1 VNQTSVERVFVLAH
15 LSDPHLGP
23 LPHPSWRE
31 LASKRCL
38 GYVNWRRGRGAI
50 HRAQA
55 LDAITDDLRRE
66 RADHVAVT
74 GDLVNIALQSEFERA
89 RKWLESLG
97 PPADVSLVPGNHDA
111 YVRAAAVHRDR
122 HWAPYMEGD
131 PFPGK
136 AAAGF
141 PYVRRRGRVALV
153 GLSTAVVTPAFM
165 ATGRLGG
172 PQIERA
178 GEILAELGAAGL
190 FRVVMI
196 HHPPGTAASWPHKR
210 LTDAA
215 AFRRMI
221 AAAGAE
227 LLIHGHDH
235 VHALGWLAGK
245 GARVPAIGVPS
256 ASAWPPSNPPPLAG
270 EGWEGVAAA
279 YNLYRIG
286 GSAGAFTCEVVSR
299 SLRPNAAVA
308 EISRYALS
316 WSDGKRAA
324 PDLT

>member
-23 LPHPSWRE
+23 LPRPSLRE
-31 LASKRCL
+31 LASKRFL
-38 GYVNWRRGRGAI
+38 GYVNWRRRRGAI
-50 HRAQA
+50 HCAQA

-74 GDLVNIALQSEFERA
+74 GDLVNIALPSEFERA
-89 RKWLESLG
+89 RQWLEGLG
-97 PPADVSLVPGNHDA
+97 SPTDVSLVPGNHDA

-122 HWAPYMEGD
+122 HWAPYMKGD
-131 PFPGK
+131 PLPGRE
-136 AAAGF
+136 AAATF
-141 PYVRRRGRVALV
+141 PYMRRRGPVALV

-172 PQIERA
+172 PQMARA
-178 GEILAELGAAGL
+178 AEILAELGAAGL

-196 HHPPGTAASWPHKR
+196 HHPPGAAPSWPHKR

-227 LLIHGHDH
+227 LVIHGHDH
-235 VHALGWLAGK
+235 VHALAWLAGK
-245 GARVPAIGVPS
+245 GARVPAVGVPS
-256 ASAWPPSNPPPLAG
+256 ASACAG
-270 EGWEGVAAA
+270 MERDAAA

-299 SLRPNAAVA
+299 SLRPNGAVA
-308 EISRYALS
+308 EISRYAVS
-316 WSDGKRAA
+316 WSDGK
-324 PDLT
+324 